1 MTRSLTQ
8 LVLIQLKGFFREP
21 AILFWAILFPI
32 LMAWILGVAF
42 SSKGESARTVYVI
55 GNDIPPQFRET
66 RVVGTDVGSPV
77 RIRFVHSSEKEAV
90 RAIKRGLTSL
100 YIEVQGDSVTY
111 HYDPKNA
118 DGQLTHLML
127 ERNPGDVSLLQPLE
141 AKGTR
146 YIDFLIPGLISLGI
160 MNSCLWGI
168 GWSLIETRMK
178 KLLRRMVATPM
189 KRSEFLGSFVIA
201 RIILNS
207 VEILLLL
214 LFSWLYF
221 GTEITGSPLA
231 LILLFLA
238 GIFSF
243 CGIGILIASRT
254 QKTEVGNGLINA
266 VTLSMTILSGI
277 FFNYHNFPDW
287 AVTIISFLPLTLLA
301 DAVRA
306 VFIEAAQL
314 TDVVGT
320 LIILVALGLVT
331 FIIGLRI
338 FKWY

>member
-21 AILFWAILFPI
+21 AILFWAIIFPI

-42 SSKGESARTVYVI
+42 SSKGESVRTVYVI
-55 GNDIPPQFRET
+55 GENIPTRFRDT
-66 RVVGTDVGSPV
+66 RVIGSDLGSPF
-77 RIRFVHSSEKEAV
+77 RIRFVNSSEKEAIQAV
-90 RAIKRGLTSL
+90 KRGLTSL
-100 YIEVQGDSVTY
+100 YIEVHGDSTIY
-111 HYDPKNA
+111 HYDPNNA

-127 ERNPGDVSLLQPLE
+127 ERPPGESSALQPLDT
-141 AKGTR
+141 KGTR

-189 KRSEFLGSFVIA
+189 KRSEFLGSYVIA
-201 RIILNS
+201 RILLNGIDIS
-207 VEILLLL
+207 LLL

-221 GTEITGSPLA
+221 GTEVTGSPLA
-231 LILLFLA
+231 LILLFLC

-266 VTLSMTILSGI
+266 ATLSMTILSGI

-287 AVTIISFLPLTLLA
+287 AVAIISFLPLTLLA

-306 VFIEAAQL
+306 VFIEAAQVV
-314 TDVVGT
+314 DVVGT
-320 LIILVALGLVT
+320 LIILLALGLIT
-331 FIIGLRI
+331 FITGLRI